1 MPSAISD
8 KPIRAILFDLFGT
21 VINFTPGVPGIQAAT
36 SEWRAAM
43 HWLQE
48 TAERELPQI
57 HFDDLLTA
65 LMEVTQAIVRDRP
78 PEYREV
84 PSRERF
90 RRALL
95 QLGIDA
101 GRAPGLAERLSL
113 AHMSFLAST
122 TVLPSAHLEVL
133 RQLAPRFRLG
143 LISNFD
149 HGPTAQ
155 CILADHGIGGFF
167 AAIVISD
174 DFGRR
179 KPHPAIF
186 VAALRELGVTVED
199 ALFVGDSVSDDV
211 IGGQNAGLKVVW
223 LNAKRHALPPDVK
236 PPEHEIADLSELP
249 VLLD

>member
-1 MPSAISD
+1 MRSAISD
-8 KPIRAILFDLFGT
+8 KPFRAILFDLFGT
-21 VINFTPGVPGIQAAT
+21 VIHFAPSVPGVEAAT
-36 SEWRAAM
+36 SQWRAAM

-57 HFDDLLTA
+57 RFDDLLTG
-65 LMEVTQAIVRDRP
+65 LMEVTQEIVRHRP

-90 RRALL
+90 RRVLL

-101 GRAPGLAERLSL
+101 GRAPGMAERLSL

-122 TVLPSAHLEVL
+122 TVLPPAHLEVL
-133 RQLAPRFRLG
+133 QQLASRFRLG

-155 CILADHGIGGFF
+155 RILADHGVGGFF

-186 VAALRELGVTVED
+186 EAALRDLGVTVED

-211 IGGQNAGLKVVW
+211 IGAQNARLKVIW
-223 LNAKRHALPPDVK
+223 LNPKRRPLAPDVK
-236 PPEHEIADLSELP
+236 PPDYEIADLTELP
-249 VLLD
+249 ALLE

>member
-1 MPSAISD
+1 MPSAMSN

-21 VINFTPGVPGIQAAT
+21 VIHFGPGVPGIQAAT

-43 HWLQE
+43 RWLQE

-57 HFDDLLTA
+57 HFDDLLTG

-95 QLGIDA
+95 RLGIDA
-101 GRAPGLAERLSL
+101 GRAPALAESLSS

-122 TVLPSAHLEVL
+122 TVLPSAHLAVL
-133 RQLAPRFRLG
+133 QQLASHFQLG

-149 HGPTAQ
+149 HGPTARR
-155 CILADHGIGGFF
+155 ILADHGIDCFF

-186 VAALRELGVTVED
+186 EAALRELGVTVED
-199 ALFVGDSVSDDV
+199 ALFVGDSVSEDV

-236 PPEHEIADLSELP
+236 PPEYEISDLRELP
-249 VLLD
+249 ALLD

>member
-1 MPSAISD
+1 MPS
-8 KPIRAILFDLFGT
+8 PRTILFDLFGT
-21 VINFTPGVPGIQAAT
+21 VIHFGPGVPGVETAT
-36 SEWRAAM
+36 SQWRTAM

-57 HFDDLLTA
+57 RFDDLLTG
-65 LMEVTQAIVRDRP
+65 LMEVTQEIVRHRP

-101 GRAPGLAERLSL
+101 GRAPAVAERLSL

-122 TVLPSAHLEVL
+122 TVLPAAHLEVL
-133 RQLAPRFRLG
+133 RQLVSRFRLG
-143 LISNFD
+143 LVSNFD
-149 HGPTAQ
+149 HGPTARR
-155 CILADHGIGGFF
+155 ILADHGIGGFF
-167 AAIVISD
+167 ATIVISD

-186 VAALRELGVTVED
+186 AAALRELGVALED
-199 ALFVGDSVSDDV
+199 ALFIGDSIGDDV
-211 IGGQNAGLKVVW
+211 VGAQNARLKVVW
-223 LNAKRHALPPDVK
+223 LNPKHRPLPPDVK
-236 PPEHEIADLSELP
+236 PPEYEITDLRELP

>member
-8 KPIRAILFDLFGT
+8 KHIRAILFDLFGT

-90 RRALL
+90 RRTLL
-95 QLGIDA
+95 KLGIDA

-133 RQLAPRFRLG
+133 RQLAPRFQLG

-149 HGPTAQ
+149 HGPTARR
-155 CILADHGIGGFF
+155 ILADHGIGGFF

-249 VLLD
+249 ALLD